1 MKGDFV
7 NDDFMV
13 RQKREVDVMF
23 AGDGADD
30 FGLVWDGYQV
40 DSWFVLG
47 QGLQNAPTL
56 FYSVRIWKAV
66 FLGRLQKPFLSE
78 CFDISPLC
86 LLLTIKPNLPES
98 SSDVSMCVAHGRIHG
113 IM

>member
-23 AGDGADD
+23 AGGGADD
-30 FGLVWDGYQV
+30 FGLVRDGYQV

-66 FLGRLQKPFLSE
+66 FLGCSNSF
-78 CFDISPLC
+78 
-86 LLLTIKPNLPES
+86 
-98 SSDVSMCVAHGRIHG
+98 HGCTVD
-113 IM
+113 

>member
-13 RQKREVDVMF
+13 RQKREVDVLF
-23 AGDGADD
+23 AGGGADD

-47 QGLQNAPTL
+47 QGLQNALNAPTL

-66 FLGRLQKPFLSE
+66 FWDVQILFMVAQWTKTSFNERSISFFDNRLVWF
-78 CFDISPLC
+78 
-86 LLLTIKPNLPES
+86 
-98 SSDVSMCVAHGRIHG
+98 
-113 IM
+113 

>member
-1 MKGDFV
+1 VKGDFV

-13 RQKREVDVMF
+13 RQKREVDVLF
-23 AGDGADD
+23 AGGGADD

-47 QGLQNAPTL
+47 QGLQNALNAPTL

-66 FLGRLQKPFLSE
+66 FLGRSNSF
-78 CFDISPLC
+78 
-86 LLLTIKPNLPES
+86 
-98 SSDVSMCVAHGRIHG
+98 HGCTVD
-113 IM
+113 